1 VIGRRIRP
9 LVNDALNGGLPR
21 QGGDASFSH
30 AVMRREAGVESNVIP
45 FPIRPRADRAP
56 GVRAV
61 SPPLNYPLLTAL
73 LGNALIWALLLWLA
87 IG

>member
-1 VIGRRIRP
+1 
-9 LVNDALNGGLPR
+9 
-21 QGGDASFSH
+21 
-30 AVMRREAGVESNVIP
+30 MRREAGVESNVIP